1 VDHRVAAAST
11 DYLAVDRVGT
21 EIMGADFDS
30 IRYLNYL
37 WDWGFGEGDLNKIRI
52 IGDPIESCRREY
64 KMAPR
69 FLKMRRQEKKE
80 LYQTLAVDI

>member
-1 VDHRVAAAST
+1 
-11 DYLAVDRVGT
+11 
-21 EIMGADFDS
+21 MGVDFDN

-37 WDWGFGEGDLNKIRI
+37 WDLGFGEGDLSKIRV
-52 IGDPIESCRREY
+52 IGEAIEKCRREY

-80 LYQTLAVDI
+80 VYQYLAVDI

>member
-1 VDHRVAAAST
+1 
-11 DYLAVDRVGT
+11 VDRVGT

-37 WDWGFGEGDLNKIRI
+37 WDWGFGEADLNRTQI
-52 IGDPIESCRREY
+52 IGNKIESWRKEY

-69 FLKMRRQEKKE
+69 FLKMRRQEQKG
-80 LYQTLAVDI
+80 LYQNLAVDVG